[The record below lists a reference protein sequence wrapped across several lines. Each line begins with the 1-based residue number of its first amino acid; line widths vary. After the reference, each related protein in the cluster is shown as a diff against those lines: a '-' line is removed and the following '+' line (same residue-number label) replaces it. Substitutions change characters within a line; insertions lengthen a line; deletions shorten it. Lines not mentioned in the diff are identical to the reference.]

1 MTDILI
7 LNFNTAP
14 QNVADVTKVYTCNN
28 FDRCHTMKMYRSYQ
42 RATTSQL
49 GNTVIQIHW
58 QKML

>member
-49 GNTVIQIHW
+49 GNTVIQIH
-58 QKML
+58 